1 MWRNKN
7 CHVNILDTISAKFCI
22 SRILF
27 CLHAELFYIS
37 EHYSENFWTHT
48 LLNFLLSR
56 LTNFRLAILTLLLH
70 ILVKTNLFL
79 HAQCYRIHRIKK
91 FGKNTSFLT
100 LKVGSAPNL
109 ESFSKTK
116 IMHRILKKKDL
127 IPQTWIIWMPKVG
140 CSKKNFWTL
149 LQKSS
154 AIGTGF
160 DKKFSFRV
168 SAYDT
173 ILTGWQVICSEKW
186 MSMSWQWYKFQFFLR
201 YSILM
206 LISLISHLW
215 IILCFWLTPQWWII
229 TFCNTNTL

>member
-140 CSKKNFWTL
+140 CSKKNFLNTSSEILCNWNRVW
-149 LQKSS
+149 QKVFFPC
-154 AIGTGF
+154 ICIWYYF
-160 DKKFSFRV
+160 DG
-168 SAYDT
+168 
-173 ILTGWQVICSEKW
+173 LTGNLFRKVDVNV
-186 MSMSWQWYKFQFFLR
+186 MTMV
-201 YSILM
+201 
-206 LISLISHLW
+206 
-215 IILCFWLTPQWWII
+215 
-229 TFCNTNTL
+229 